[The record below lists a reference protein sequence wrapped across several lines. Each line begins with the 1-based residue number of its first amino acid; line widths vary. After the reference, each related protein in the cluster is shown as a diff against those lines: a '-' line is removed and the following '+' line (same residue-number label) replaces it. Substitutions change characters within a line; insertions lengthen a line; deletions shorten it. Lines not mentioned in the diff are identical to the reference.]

1 MTEFPLFGLHSVM
14 TSVYVMVALRTA
26 VLVDTEGNRSVDETT
41 ASYTAK
47 SRVHM
52 PYVMLT
58 LKVKPALV

>member
-1 MTEFPLFGLHSVM
+1 MTEFLLFGLHDVM
-14 TSVYVMVALRTA
+14 TSAYVIVTLRTA
-26 VLVDTEGNRSVDETT
+26 VPVDPGGNRSGDETT